1 MLGPEPAIASGG
13 RTSRQLAWAR
23 RRKAFGA
30 FWRDFRRN
38 RIGMIGLIVLVL
50 FTAMA
55 LFAPV
60 LADAS
65 GLSEATAQGRPFE
78 RPSVRYPLGTD
89 EFGRSVLTL
98 LIWGSRISLLVGL
111 LATVGAMTLGSVVGI
126 GGGYYGR
133 TTDSILN
140 ALTNWFL
147 VIPWIPLAIVLAA
160 TLSPGLLTVSIV
172 IAVTSWAP
180 TARLVRAQ
188 VLSVKERPYVER
200 ARALG
205 AGNWHLMTRHILPN
219 VFPIILAN
227 TVVTIAVAILSE
239 TTLAIL
245 GLGDPNSTS
254 WGTIIEGAFAQGA
267 ITIGAWWY
275 LLPPGI
281 SISLV
286 VLSFM
291 LVANAMDEVVNPR
304 LRRR

>member
-1 MLGPEPAIASGG
+1 VGAEPTNGGTGP
-13 RTSRQLAWAR
+13 TSRQLAWAR
-23 RRKAFGA
+23 RRRALGG
-30 FWRDFRRN
+30 FWRAFRRD
-38 RIGMIGLIVLVL
+38 RIGMIGLVVLVL
-50 FTAMA
+50 FVAMA
-55 LFAPV
+55 LFAPL

-65 GLSEATAQGRPFE
+65 GLSEATVQGLPFE
-78 RPSVRYPLGTD
+78 RPSLRYPLGTD

-111 LATVGAMTLGSVVGI
+111 LATVGAMTIGSAVGI
-126 GGGYYGR
+126 AGGYYGGR
-133 TTDSILN
+133 SDSILN

-160 TLSPGLLTVSIV
+160 SLSPGLLTVSIV

-200 ARALG
+200 ARSLG
-205 AGNWHLMTRHILPN
+205 AGNWHLMTRHVLPN

-281 SISLV
+281 AISLV

-291 LVANAMDEVVNPR
+291 LVANALDEVVNPR